1 MDDVKKQL
9 SGLVFDFRPSLLE
22 AVPPTS
28 DFMACVKSL
37 ISELSKYN
45 SSFESISE
53 SVQNAEDFSAD
64 VSSVLRELEC
74 PYDGIYSGPY
84 EERFVETK
92 DKVCLLTY
100 LASEIQAEQICA
112 KKKTEQSGNG
122 VLDHAGKEGYQQMKA
137 LIRALKMQKP
147 PKTITSQQLFSGID
161 KKIDSFL
168 NGRLLP
174 DVIGKEM
181 ITHKLS
187 PMHFIRLKQ
196 LNTLLMKEYGNR
208 REMLLTRLRV
218 TLQSFIWAG
227 RGKEKKDDVLSL
239 SNKLLSNM
247 SKKTMISVGQ
257 CLAAR
262 ETILVSTKTSSGE
275 ARINTDINKHRMLG
289 KIADRGGRVTEMAP
303 MENETFAQQEAK
315 RNMPKW
321 SSRQAPPPG
330 SDRRGGGRGGNRGGG
345 HRGANRGGN
354 RGAGSINYN
363 DPRPQYDNN
372 GVHISSGRQYC
383 NSGAAHR
390 GGFRKGNFSS

>member
-174 DVIGKEM
+174 DVIGKVRFFCRTRSFKSLISGNDHSQAEPDAFHS
-181 ITHKLS
+181 TEATQ
-187 PMHFIRLKQ
+187 HFADERVWQ
-196 LNTLLMKEYGNR
+196 QAGNA
-208 REMLLTRLRV
+208 
-218 TLQSFIWAG
+218 SHPI
-227 RGKEKKDDVLSL
+227 KSY
-239 SNKLLSNM
+239 S
-247 SKKTMISVGQ
+247 SV
-257 CLAAR
+257 
-262 ETILVSTKTSSGE
+262 IY
-275 ARINTDINKHRMLG
+275 LG
-289 KIADRGGRVTEMAP
+289 
-303 MENETFAQQEAK
+303 
-315 RNMPKW
+315 W
-321 SSRQAPPPG
+321 
-330 SDRRGGGRGGNRGGG
+330 
-345 HRGANRGGN
+345 
-354 RGAGSINYN
+354 
-363 DPRPQYDNN
+363 
-372 GVHISSGRQYC
+372 
-383 NSGAAHR
+383 
-390 GGFRKGNFSS
+390 